1 MIKKATGIRNTFFL
15 CLKINGLLCCL
26 FLLYSCQQQVNDSFT
41 KNAENAKKA
50 RVIKSK
56 ACIDSLK
63 YFIQDGDVITRT
75 GIDFTSQSLK
85 QFCRKDNTY
94 SHCGIVLKER
104 DSFFVYHAIGGE
116 INPKET
122 LQREWLPRFCDGESN
137 EGIGIFRFNLDSLEL
152 TREKKFMKEKY
163 SAGILFDMEFDLHT
177 DEKMYCSEFVAK
189 TLMFAYQ
196 NKIRF
201 DTTFIQQQPYFTVDN
216 IFLNKNCKEIHRF
229 KFVAYKSESLIFENQ
244 KKNI

>member
-1 MIKKATGIRNTFFL
+1 MIKKATGIRNNILLFS
-15 CLKINGLLCCL
+15 KIRGLLSCL
-26 FLLYSCQQQVNDSFT
+26 FLFYSCQQQVNASFI
-41 KNAENAKKA
+41 KNAENVTKT
-50 RVIKSK
+50 RILKSE

-75 GIDFTSQSLK
+75 GTDFTSQALR
-85 QFCRKDNTY
+85 QFCRKDDTY
-94 SHCGIVLKER
+94 SHCGIVSKES

-137 EGIGIFRFNLDSLEL
+137 EGIGIFRFKMDSIKLM
-152 TREKKFMKEKY
+152 REKKFIQEKY
-163 SAGILFDMEFDLHT
+163 SEGIRFDMEFDLRT

-189 TLMFAYQ
+189 TLMYAYQ

-201 DTTFIQQQPYFTVDN
+201 DSTFIQQKPYFTVDN
-216 IFLNKNCKEIHRF
+216 IFLNKLCREIHRF
-229 KFVAYKSESLIFENQ
+229 KYVAN
-244 KKNI
+244 